1 MYETVFIRYISRSN
15 RIWHTCHCLCV
26 ENRGHI
32 VSYINTITM
41 GDTDIEVYGTEC
53 SAEPDVGLMSDY
65 VEIEDLKIGGVSVY
79 EMFASYGLLDK
90 AQEYINDA
98 WGG

>member
-79 EMFASYGLLDK
+79 ELFASYGLLDK
-90 AQEYINDA
+90 AQEYINDS

>member
-1 MYETVFIRYISRSN
+1 MSN
-15 RIWHTCHCLCV
+15 
-26 ENRGHI
+26 
-32 VSYINTITM
+32 YINTITM

-79 EMFASYGLLDK
+79 ELFSAYGLLDK
-90 AQEYINDA
+90 AQEYINDSF
-98 WGG
+98 GG